1 MGLSTGKLI
10 AEHIGAYSNGY
21 SLGEIIGRGGTS
33 GIGVFSFDFGGFIVD
48 GGHSLKSKSSFL
60 PSSASQAKPPHL
72 NYWLIMIFLMIGKFC
87 WLFLIP
93 KVQ

>member
-33 GIGVFSFDFGGFIVD
+33 GIGVFSFDFGD
-48 GGHSLKSKSSFL
+48 LL
-60 PSSASQAKPPHL
+60 
-72 NYWLIMIFLMIGKFC
+72 
-87 WLFLIP
+87 
-93 KVQ
+93 